1 MEAQKMQIQ
10 ISDVINNLHVLNGG
24 NNPISPTWYLLY
36 VVIMSTIALYLIGD
50 NRNFERRCAAL
61 ASSMVYLLVCI
72 NMVFNFN
79 VPGAEVTPAGFHFPY
94 KIDILPEYGINLSFG
109 IDGIALCLLLL
120 TGFIMTICIFLLS
133 HTEPNYKAYLFYL
146 YLIYTFLTFSF
157 CLTNLL
163 FFFVFFESVLIP
175 MFIII
180 GVWGTRER
188 KIKAAYYFF
197 FYTLFG
203 SFFLLYGIFF
213 VYSIVGSLE
222 YEALLTFS
230 FSHQQQ
236 ILLFFFFFI
245 PFAIK
250 IPMVPFHI

>member
-1 MEAQKMQIQ
+1 METQKMQIQ
-10 ISDVINNLHVLNGG
+10 ISDLISNLNILNGG
-24 NNPISPTWYLLY
+24 NNPSSQTWYLLY
-36 VVIMSTIALYLIGD
+36 VVIMSTVSLYLIGD

-72 NMVFNFN
+72 NMVYNFN
-79 VPGAEVTPAGFHFPY
+79 VPGTEATPAGFHFPC
-94 KIDILPEYGINLSFG
+94 KINILPEYGINLSFG

-157 CLTNLL
+157 CLTYLL

-197 FYTLFG
+197 FIRYLAHFFYCME
-203 SFFLLYGIFF
+203 FFLYIQLWG
-213 VYSIVGSLE
+213 
-222 YEALLTFS
+222 
-230 FSHQQQ
+230 H
-236 ILLFFFFFI
+236 
-245 PFAIK
+245 
-250 IPMVPFHI
+250 